1 MRTAE
6 VVRRPVVWHLAGC
19 LALTV
24 AGCSGDTVRPTAAD
38 AASATQARSA
48 SGAQGAAASRSAN
61 VATKGH
67 PVPVHGEF
75 VGRSTSTRIAAAD
88 NLFRIDVVA
97 TGNVSHFGRSQAT
110 WALPEVI
117 FDPVN
122 QRLIAVTSTWIG
134 AITAANGDQ
143 VFGEFTLRSPSV
155 SFSAVG
161 TFQAVTDL
169 VVTGGTGRFADA
181 SGTGVGFVEGN
192 IFTERFASTL
202 TGLVRY

>member
-1 MRTAE
+1 MRAIELTRHTVPSRL
-6 VVRRPVVWHLAGC
+6 VVC
-19 LALTV
+19 LAVAV
-24 AGCSGDTVRPTAAD
+24 AGCHGDPLRPAD
-38 AASATQARSA
+38 ANVLSATHAVRAHGARVL
-48 SGAQGAAASRSAN
+48 AAAKAGK
-61 VATKGH
+61 KGH
-67 PVPVHGEF
+67 LVPVRGEF
-75 VGRSTSTRIAAAD
+75 VGTSTSTRIAGAE
-88 NLFRIDVVA
+88 NLFRIDVA
-97 TGNVSHFGRSQAT
+97 AAGNVSHLGRSQAT

-143 VFGEFTLRSPSV
+143 VFGEFTLRNASV

-161 TFQAVTDL
+161 TFHAVTDL

-202 TGLVRY
+202 TGFVQY